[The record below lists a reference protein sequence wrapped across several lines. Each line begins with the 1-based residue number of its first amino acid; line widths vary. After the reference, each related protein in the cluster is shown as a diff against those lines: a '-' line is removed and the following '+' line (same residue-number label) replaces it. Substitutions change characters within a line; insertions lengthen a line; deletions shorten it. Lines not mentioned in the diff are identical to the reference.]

1 LFAIVTCSWPYPWGD
16 AFADRVMD
24 QPVYVYYDWSNC
36 PISSNDIGKVVKL
49 ATQGRAPINRRIVFC
64 FLGIGSCCS
73 DAEKQKLD
81 RHWNLYHEFETY
93 LLVQHGNR
101 EVSPANKKPCRFS
114 LLFWT
119 PICCLQTFIDDFL
132 HAHITTDVASEVMAR
147 AMRVSFG
154 EY

>member
-1 LFAIVTCSWPYPWGD
+1 
-16 AFADRVMD
+16 MD

-49 ATQGRAPINRRIVFC
+49 ATQGRAPIKRRIVAGLVHIIHLSAPIIFC
-64 FLGIGSCCS
+64 FLGTGSCCS